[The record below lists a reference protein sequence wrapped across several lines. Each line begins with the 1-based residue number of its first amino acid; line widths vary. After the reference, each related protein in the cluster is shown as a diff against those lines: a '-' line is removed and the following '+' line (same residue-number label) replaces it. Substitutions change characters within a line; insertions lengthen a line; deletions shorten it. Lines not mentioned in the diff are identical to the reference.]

1 MVFDF
6 FLGGGS
12 QAGRGVIIQKN
23 FGTEAT
29 NSLCLT
35 ETVYY
40 ELKKLLVFEPL
51 GCQSFLLTNSIQVSF
66 RTVSFG
72 NKTPFSLSLL
82 LQFFKQQYFLGMTF
96 KQ

>member
-6 FLGGGS
+6 FWGGGS
-12 QAGRGVIIQKN
+12 RALLYIEILGPKLLY
-23 FGTEAT
+23 
-29 NSLCLT
+29 NSLCQT